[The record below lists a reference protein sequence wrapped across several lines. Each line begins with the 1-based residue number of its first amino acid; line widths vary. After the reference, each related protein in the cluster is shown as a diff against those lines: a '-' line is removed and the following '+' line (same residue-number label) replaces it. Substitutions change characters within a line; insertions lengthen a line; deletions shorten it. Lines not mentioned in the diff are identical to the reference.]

1 VETNSG
7 HRDQEQANERLID
20 VEEVFASKNPALL
33 KLIPGFVIRY
43 LKRITHQDEINA
55 FLGRKGHLKGAEFG
69 RAILDLFGAKYETE
83 GLEKIP
89 ENGRYIFASNHP
101 LGGLD
106 GIALLVA
113 TSHKFTHLKFPVN
126 DILMNLKPLDNIF
139 VPINKHGGHSRGA
152 ARDIE
157 DAYKS
162 DAQVLMF
169 PAGLVSRKQ
178 KGIIRDLEWKKN
190 FVRKAI
196 QHQRDI
202 VPVHISGR
210 NSDFFYRFARIRK
223 KLGIKA
229 NIEMLYLPDEMFK
242 QYNENLHIT
251 FGEPISWKQL
261 KESGTQESWARKI
274 KDKSYELSK
283 NH

>member
-1 VETNSG
+1 MEANS
-7 HRDQEQANERLID
+7 RDKEHTSERLID
-20 VEEVFASKNPALL
+20 IEKVFASKNPALL
-33 KLIPGFVIRY
+33 KIIPGFVIRY
-43 LKRITHQDEINA
+43 LKRITHQEEINE
-55 FLGRKGHLKGAEFG
+55 FLAQKGHLKGVEFG
-69 RAILDLFGAKYETE
+69 KAILGLFGAKYQAE
-83 GLEKIP
+83 GLESVP
-89 ENGRYIFASNHP
+89 GDGRYIFASNHP

-106 GIALLVA
+106 GIAFLVA
-113 TSHKFTHLKFPVN
+113 TSEKFTHLKFPVN
-126 DILMNLKPLDNIF
+126 DILMHLKPLDNIF
-139 VPINKHGGHSRGA
+139 VPINKHGGHSRDA
-152 ARDIE
+152 ARGIE

-162 DAQVLMF
+162 DAQILMF

-196 QHQRDI
+196 QHKRDI

-242 QYNENLHIT
+242 QHNQNLHIR
-251 FGEPISWKQL
+251 FGEPISWQQL
-261 KESGTQESWARKI
+261 KESGTTESWTRKI
-274 KDKSYELSK
+274 KEKSYELSK